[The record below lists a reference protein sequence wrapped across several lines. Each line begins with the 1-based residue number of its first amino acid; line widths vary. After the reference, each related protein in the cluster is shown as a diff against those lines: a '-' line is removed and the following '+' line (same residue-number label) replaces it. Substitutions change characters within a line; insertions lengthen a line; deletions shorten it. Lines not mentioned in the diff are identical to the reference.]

1 MSVYCSQNHENPPG
15 SRFCRLC
22 GEVLVTN
29 NGGAGE
35 ILGDRYQILR
45 EIGHGG
51 FGRTYLAE
59 DIHRFREACV
69 LKEFAPQ
76 VQGSQALQKAESLFE
91 REAGVL
97 YQLQHPQI
105 PRFRESFRAELY
117 GQKRLFLVQDYIEGL
132 TYQALLSDR
141 RLQGRC
147 FSEAEV
153 TQILIQV
160 LPVLDYIHHAGVIH
174 RDIAPDNL
182 IQRASDGLPVLID
195 FGGVKQ
201 IAATVASQFAPGNAY
216 TATRLGKVG
225 YAPPEQM
232 QQGIVSPSS
241 DLYALAVT
249 MLVLLT
255 GKEPQMLVDL
265 RTLEWTWR
273 REVQLSYSLGTILDR
288 MLAARPGDRFPSAT
302 AVLQALNGT
311 DPGAVAPLYLQVAPP
326 TVTPTSATIPLA
338 PIAPAPS
345 STEVLVPDPPPKRPR
360 PWWGCLPWLVLMIL
374 AGLLGWWGTLY
385 WLGNPNPPAD
395 PSPTPVSPSPTPD
408 PEPDPSSQY
417 SPEEQARKEALRE
430 RRQALGVDFNWYV
443 RLVNQSFYE
452 RYPDRRDRPLNAAPE
467 DEALRAEWDAIAA
480 DWLDW
485 LADNLDAQARRNLG
499 RYTDADLQ
507 RWKAAVNARYLSSR
521 ALYDLTDAAFF
532 QLLPEQEGAQFLQQ
546 PVGQIW
552 RAIAAQQVAAIEG
565 GQALEK
571 LQFDPG
577 AVNGYAQDTLQPGEG
592 KAYIANLRQGQ
603 LMRLTLEA
611 PETGLLLSVY
621 TPTSKTAPLLED
633 SRDRTW
639 SGSLPESGYY
649 EFVVVGTGPE
659 PVDYQLNLIVEDAV
673 PTLEPTPPPEP
684 REKNS

>member
-22 GEVLVTN
+22 GEVLTAS
-29 NGGAGE
+29 NGSAGE

-51 FGRTYLAE
+51 FGRTYLSE
-59 DIHRFREACV
+59 DIHRFRELCV

-105 PRFRESFRAELY
+105 PRFRESFRAELH

-141 RLQGRC
+141 RLQGRS
-147 FSEAEV
+147 FSEAEI
-153 TQILIQV
+153 TQLLIQV
-160 LPVLDYIHHAGVIH
+160 LPVLEYIHQRGVIH

-201 IAATVASQFAPGNAY
+201 IAATVASEFAPGPAY

-249 MLVLLT
+249 VLVLLT

-273 REVQLSYSLGTILDR
+273 REVQLSYSLGAILDR
-288 MLAARPGDRFPSAT
+288 MLAARPGDRFPSAM
-302 AVLQALNGT
+302 AVLQGLKGT
-311 DPGAVAPLYLQVAPP
+311 DPSAVPPLYLAATPP
-326 TVTPTSATIPLA
+326 TVTPTSATLPLT
-338 PIAPAPS
+338 PVPPQPA
-345 STEVLVPDPPPKRPR
+345 STEVLVTAPPPERPR
-360 PWWGCLPWLVLMIL
+360 PWWGCLPWLGLMVV

-385 WLGNPNPPAD
+385 WLGNINTPEN
-395 PSPTPVSPSPTPD
+395 PSPTVVSPTPTPD
-408 PEPDPSSQY
+408 EEPDPASQY

-443 RLVNQSFYE
+443 RLVNQTFYE
-452 RYPDRRDRPLNAAPE
+452 RYPDRRDRPLTAKPE
-467 DEALRAEWDAIAA
+467 DEGLREEWDAIATE
-480 DWLDW
+480 WLDW
-485 LADNLDAQARRNLG
+485 LANNLDAQTRRNLG

-532 QLLPEQEGAQFLQQ
+532 RLLPDQEGEPFLQQ

-552 RAIAAQQVAAIEG
+552 RAIAEEQVAAIES

-571 LQFDPG
+571 IQFDAG
-577 AVNGYAQDTLQPGEG
+577 AVNGYARDTLQPGEG
-592 KAYIANLRQGQ
+592 KAYIANLSKGQ
-603 LMRLTLEA
+603 LMRVTLEA
-611 PETGLLLSVY
+611 PESGLLFSIY
-621 TPTSKTAPLLED
+621 TPTGTATPLLAD

-649 EFVVVGTGPE
+649 EFVVVGTGPD

-673 PTLEPTPPPEP
+673 PTLEPTPPPAP
-684 REKNS
+684 REKAS

>member
-22 GEVLVTN
+22 GEVLTSN
-29 NGGAGE
+29 NGSAGE

-51 FGRTYLAE
+51 FGRTYLSE
-59 DIHRFREACV
+59 DIHRFRELCV

-105 PRFRESFRAELY
+105 PRFRESFRAELH

-141 RLQGRC
+141 RLQGRS

-153 TQILIQV
+153 TQLLVQV
-160 LPVLDYIHHAGVIH
+160 LPVLDYIHQRGVIH

-201 IAATVASQFAPGNAY
+201 IAATVASEFSPSPAY

-249 MLVLLT
+249 VLVLLT

-288 MLAARPGDRFPSAT
+288 MLAARPSDRFPSAT
-302 AVLQALNGT
+302 AVLQALGGT
-311 DPGAVAPLYLQVAPP
+311 DPNAAPTPYPPVAPP

-338 PIAPAPS
+338 PIVPTPT
-345 STEVLVPDPPPKRPR
+345 STEVLVTTPPPERPR
-360 PWWGCLPWLVLMIL
+360 PWWGCLPWLGLVVL

-385 WLGNPNPPAD
+385 WLGNVNTPGDSPPTVV
-395 PSPTPVSPSPTPD
+395 SPTPTPD
-408 PEPDPSSQY
+408 EEPDPASQY

-443 RLVNQSFYE
+443 RLVNQTFYE
-452 RYPDRRDRPLNAAPE
+452 RYPDRRDRPLSAEPE
-467 DEALRAEWDAIAA
+467 DEGLREEWDAIASE
-480 DWLDW
+480 WLDW
-485 LADNLDAQARRNLG
+485 LADNLDAETRSDLG

-507 RWKAAVNARYLSSR
+507 RWKTAVNARYLSSR
-521 ALYDLTDAAFF
+521 ALYDLADAAFF
-532 QLLPEQEGAQFLQQ
+532 RLLPDQEGEQFLQQ

-552 RAIAAQQVAAIEG
+552 RAIAEQQVAAIES

-571 LQFDPG
+571 LQFDAG
-577 AVNGYAQDTLQPGEG
+577 AVNGYARDTLQPGEG
-592 KAYIANLRQGQ
+592 KAYIANLRKGQ
-603 LMRLTLEA
+603 LMRVTLEA
-611 PETGLLLSVY
+611 PESGLLFSIY
-621 TPTSKTAPLLED
+621 TPTGKPAPLLED

-649 EFVVVGTGPE
+649 EFVVVGTGPD

-684 REKNS
+684 REKTS